1 MNLASLH
8 EHAGQWLLSPG
19 PEHDV
24 VISTRVRLARNLA
37 GQPFPGRA
45 SKDQKNALRERLE
58 SAAAAVNATGTD
70 PVRLTESDELLRQ
83 FLKERHLISRE
94 HADGNGDGRAVVFS
108 DTEAV
113 SIMIN
118 EEDHLRIQ
126 AIRSGFQPDDAWQ
139 AVNRLDDL
147 LGERVDYAFHD
158 TFGYLT
164 ACPTNV
170 GTGLRAGVMVHLPAL
185 FIQHHVEKVVQAAQ
199 KMGMVLRGFYGEGS
213 APHGHIFQVSNQV
226 TLGRSEGELLAD
238 LSRLIPRVVEYERRM
253 REVLMTEQRDKT
265 MDRIYRSL
273 GALTSARMMGS
284 DEAMRHLS
292 DLRLGIMT
300 GLLKGLT
307 LPVLTE
313 LFVLIQPAHLQRKAG
328 GSLETEARDRLR
340 AEFIR
345 ERLAV
350 IERN

>member
-1 MNLASLH
+1 M
-8 EHAGQWLLSPG
+8 LSPG

-24 VISTRVRLARNLA
+24 VISTRVRLARNVA

-45 SKDQKNALRERLE
+45 TKDPKNALRERLE
-58 SAAAAVNATGTD
+58 SAISAIADTQNAA
-70 PVRLTESDELLRQ
+70 PVRLTESDPLLRQ

-94 HADGNGDGRAVVFS
+94 HADGNGDGRAVVFTDS
-108 DTEAV
+108 EAV

-126 AIRSGFQPDDAWQ
+126 AIRSGFQLDDAW
-139 AVNRLDDL
+139 ASVNRIDDEL
-147 LGERVDYAFHD
+147 AARVDYAFHD
-158 TFGYLT
+158 TYGYLT

-226 TLGRSEGELLAD
+226 TLGRSEAELLAD
-238 LSRLIPRVVEYERRM
+238 LARLIPRVVEYERKM
-253 REVLMTEQRDKT
+253 REVLMTEQREKT
-265 MDRIYRSL
+265 MDRIFRSV
-273 GALTSARMMGS
+273 GALTNARMMGS

-313 LFVLIQPAHLQRKAG
+313 LFVLIQPGHLQRKAG
-328 GSLETEARDRLR
+328 LELETEARDKLR

-345 ERLAV
+345 DRLTA